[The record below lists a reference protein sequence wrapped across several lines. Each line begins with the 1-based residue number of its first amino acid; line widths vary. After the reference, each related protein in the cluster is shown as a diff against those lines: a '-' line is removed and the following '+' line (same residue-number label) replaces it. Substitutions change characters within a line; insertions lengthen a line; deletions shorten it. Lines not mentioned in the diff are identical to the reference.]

1 MKRQMLVIT
10 EVADIDIAV
19 RQPSLRRPPS
29 FVQGLPV
36 CKVLY
41 PYGQSAFFRL
51 HQQMRQTLE
60 GAEGAQAC
68 SNAAASQTCNAQNK
82 YKRHVSWTVLSQ
94 HTVDT
99 HSHIKLL
106 CER

>member
-10 EVADIDIAV
+10 EVADIV

-51 HQQMRQTLE
+51 HQQMRQTM
-60 GAEGAQAC
+60 EGAQAY

-82 YKRHVSWTVLSQ
+82 YKRHVCWIVLSQ
-94 HTVDT
+94 YRVDT
-99 HSHIKLL
+99 HSHIKL
-106 CER
+106 